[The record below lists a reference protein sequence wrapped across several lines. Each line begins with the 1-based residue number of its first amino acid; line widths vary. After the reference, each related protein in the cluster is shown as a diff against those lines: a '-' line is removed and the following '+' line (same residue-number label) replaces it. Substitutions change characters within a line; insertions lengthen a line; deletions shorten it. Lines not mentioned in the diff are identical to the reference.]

1 MNTKNGNEESLK
13 WLRIFFKLNK
23 IELEK
28 FKNFKKKKKGMQQN
42 KKIIRR

>member
-1 MNTKNGNEESLK
+1 MNIKNGNEESLK

-28 FKNFKKKKKGMQQN
+28 FKNFKKKKGMQQN